1 MTRLGSELQL
11 ALVGVRDSLFIAA
24 CWAVFC
30 CCYFLSF
37 CFGCC
42 LHTRLSF
49 LCLLLLLLA
58 LRLVCV
64 INVQT
69 SPARCTRNCG
79 EKLKEKLSSCCV
91 HIACKVIPT
100 TLQKNKASSQHIVRS
115 VGKARV
121 GRKRLL
127 PAHEAILAQRL
138 VPNLH
143 RLCGAV
149 KKKKKTKRD
158 RPSRLVRWECYMRW
172 QQQTFLINICGR
184 RAAQSLL
191 LVLFLVDGKG
201 KRKKAL
207 ASIPAVILRVF
218 FCSPGIDQ
226 GALFLFFVV
235 QTCFFFLYMRRLQ

>member
-1 MTRLGSELQL
+1 MARLGSELQL
-11 ALVGVRDSLFIAA
+11 ALVGVCDSLFIAA

-149 KKKKKTKRD
+149 KKKKLNVTGLVAWSGGNVTCGGNSKHFSSTFVGGERRRVCCSFYSWLMVRENEKR
-158 RPSRLVRWECYMRW
+158 PWH
-172 QQQTFLINICGR
+172 
-184 RAAQSLL
+184 
-191 LVLFLVDGKG
+191 LFL
-201 KRKKAL
+201 L
-207 ASIPAVILRVF
+207 S
-218 FCSPGIDQ
+218 FCVCV
-226 GALFLFFVV
+226 FLFSWDRSRCSFFIF
-235 QTCFFFLYMRRLQ
+235 CCSNLFFFLYMRRLQ